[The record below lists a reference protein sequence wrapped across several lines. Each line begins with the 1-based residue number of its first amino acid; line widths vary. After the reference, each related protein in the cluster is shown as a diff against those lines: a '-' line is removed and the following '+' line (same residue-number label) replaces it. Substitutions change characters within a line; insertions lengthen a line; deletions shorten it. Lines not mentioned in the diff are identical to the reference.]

1 MPFKGH
7 KVVDGKSI
15 LPLPVERAL
24 QKLSADIR
32 DARRRRRIPM
42 ALMAERAGIG
52 RMTLVRIEQGDPA
65 VSMGAY
71 ARVLFVLGLTPRLDE
86 LADASHDATGLALEE
101 EHLPKR
107 IRTSPKP
114 KTTK

>member
-1 MPFKGH
+1 M
-7 KVVDGKSI
+7 DDRKSP
-15 LPLPVERAL
+15 LPLPAKRAL
-24 QKLSADIR
+24 DKLGADIR

-42 ALMAERAGIG
+42 ALMAQRAGIG
-52 RMTLVRIEQGDPA
+52 RMTLVRLEQGDAA

-71 ARVLFVLGLTPRLDE
+71 ARVLFVLGLTARLDE
-86 LADASHDATGLALEE
+86 LADASHDATGLAVEE

-114 KTTK
+114 KRTT